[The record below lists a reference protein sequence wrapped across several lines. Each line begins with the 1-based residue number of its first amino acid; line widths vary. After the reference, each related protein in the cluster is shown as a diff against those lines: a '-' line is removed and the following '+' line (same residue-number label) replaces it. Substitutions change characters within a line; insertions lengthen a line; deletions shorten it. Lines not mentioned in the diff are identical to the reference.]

1 MYKGSRLLLIVLV
14 CFGSFF
20 FSSCSTDNTFT
31 YSWESTA
38 DRTWAGEFFWANRL
52 QDWQIKNGRM
62 ESVVTRKGLPL
73 RTVHILP
80 LRIAETKGSIRIE
93 VNTGIV
99 EKEGGYA
106 GDGLTGLLIGAG
118 GAALDYR
125 GASLIHHTSA
135 ENAGILAGITT
146 GGQLHI
152 GMNAIFPEK
161 KDSIDHIASTI
172 KDCKL
177 IINITPTSNENYRL
191 TLEAF
196 DKSGNSKIGEISLD
210 TLPAALL
217 RGNIA
222 LVSHGG
228 SGEIP
233 ANFWFKSITAKGGK
247 LLVDE
252 SKTFGP
258 IAFSMYTLSNN
269 ILKLSAQMMPLGET
283 ESKVVE
289 LQLKENSKWK
299 TIASE
304 TFAYPSYN
312 VLFKIP
318 NWDYTSAQT
327 YRLVYSS
334 KENNKI
340 ESWPLPGVI
349 RKEPVEKD
357 TLKTISISC
366 IGHTMSGIESGGKLP
381 EWTDWNYD
389 VLQNIKNKW
398 SKSNLYT
405 PENIWFPHEKLE
417 KNLLNLNPDLVFF
430 LGDQVYEFKPTQ
442 PDRNNGKSTI
452 LDYLYKWYMFGWSMQ
467 ELLATVPSVSIPDDH
482 DVYHGNLW
490 GNEGSEAPPN
500 TKDWRQGGYT
510 QTPEFVNMVE
520 RTQTSHLPDPFDP
533 KPVQRGIGVYF
544 TALEYAGVSFAIL
557 EDRKFKS
564 PPGTKET
571 DAQLLGKRQL
581 SFINHWAADWNENT
595 DFKVALT
602 QTLLACAGTKD
613 GKVNFDMD
621 SNGWPSTGRNEAL
634 RALRKSFSF
643 MIGGDQHLA
652 TVVHHGADE
661 WDDAGY
667 SVITQAIGCVWPR
680 FWQPDF
686 PPFEKDASG
695 VKYLGKYF
703 DAFGNKINVKAVVN
717 PASTNISPI
726 AQNDLAV
733 GYVTVNFIKSKQLI
747 EVGNWPVHADVTLPN
762 AAQYD
767 GWPITISLFDNYKRK
782 PDAFLPMLVFD
793 TITNP
798 FVQIIHEGRNE
809 LIYNLRVKSAT
820 FQPPVF
826 EKGTYTIRIGKSSSN
841 IIKEM
846 KGLDPMSNTM
856 PQKINL

>member
-1 MYKGSRLLLIVLV
+1 LLIVLG
-14 CFGSFF
+14 CLSFLF
-20 FSSCSTDNTFT
+20 FSSCSKESTFT
-31 YSWESTA
+31 YSWETIA

-62 ESVVTRKGLPL
+62 ESVVIREGLPL
-73 RTVHILP
+73 RNVNILP

-99 EKEGGYA
+99 EKEGGCA
-106 GDGLTGLLIGAG
+106 GDGLTGILIGAG

-135 ENAGILAGITT
+135 ENAGILAGITAD
-146 GGQLHI
+146 GQLHI
-152 GMNAIFPEK
+152 GMNAVFPK
-161 KDSIDHIASTI
+161 KKGSIDHIASTI

-177 IINITPTSNENYRL
+177 IIHIAPTSNESYRL

-196 DKSGNSKIGEISLD
+196 NKSGNSKIGEISLD
-210 TLPAALL
+210 TIPAGMLQ
-217 RGNIA
+217 GNIA

-233 ANFWFKSITAKGGK
+233 ANFWFKSISAKGSK

-289 LQLKENSKWK
+289 LQLKENSEWK

-312 VLFKIP
+312 ALFKIP
-318 NWDYTSAQT
+318 NWHNASEQT

-334 KENNKI
+334 KVNNKNDFW
-340 ESWPLPGVI
+340 SLPGVI

-366 IGHTMSGIESGGKLP
+366 IGHAMAGIESGGKLP
-381 EWTDWNYD
+381 DWTNWNYD

-417 KNLLNLNPDLVFF
+417 KNLLHLNPDLVFF
-430 LGDQVYEFKPTQ
+430 LGDQVYEFMPTQ
-442 PDRNNGKSTI
+442 PDRNNGKNTI

-467 ELLATVPSVSIPDDH
+467 KVMATIPTISIPDDH

-500 TKDWRQGGYT
+500 SKDWREGGYT

-533 KPVQRGIGVYF
+533 KPVERGIGVYF

-564 PPGTKET
+564 PPGTKES
-571 DAQLLGKRQL
+571 DAKLLGKRQL
-581 SFINHWAADWNENT
+581 SFISHWAAAWKENT

-613 GKVNFDMD
+613 GKVNVDMD

-652 TVVHHGADE
+652 TLVHHGVDD

-667 SVITQAIGCVWPR
+667 SVIAQAIGVVWPR
-680 FWQPDF
+680 FWQPEN
-686 PPFEKDASG
+686 PPVEKDPSDKAF
-695 VKYLGKYF
+695 LGKYL
-703 DAFGNKINVKAVVN
+703 DAFGNKINMKAVIN
-717 PASTNISPI
+717 PTSKNI
-726 AQNDLAV
+726 
-733 GYVTVNFIKSKQLI
+733 
-747 EVGNWPVHADVTLPN
+747 
-762 AAQYD
+762 
-767 GWPITISLFDNYKRK
+767 
-782 PDAFLPMLVFD
+782 
-793 TITNP
+793 
-798 FVQIIHEGRNE
+798 
-809 LIYNLRVKSAT
+809 
-820 FQPPVF
+820 
-826 EKGTYTIRIGKSSSN
+826 
-841 IIKEM
+841 
-846 KGLDPMSNTM
+846 
-856 PQKINL
+856 